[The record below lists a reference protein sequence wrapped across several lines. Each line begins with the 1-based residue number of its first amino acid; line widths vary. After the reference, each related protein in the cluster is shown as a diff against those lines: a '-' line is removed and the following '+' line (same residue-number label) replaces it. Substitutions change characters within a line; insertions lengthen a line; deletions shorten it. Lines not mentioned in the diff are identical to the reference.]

1 MKKLQVDRELPSYFG
16 RKWRHNSFFCR
27 FYFCSVSPKVI
38 YWEALMLPSYFCG
51 RRYCV
56 YFRRRSAF
64 IGRRH
69 LVTADY
75 RVFLPSF
82 VGGQVSFTWPRSL
95 PSFTVFSSRWPAMVS
110 PALQTG
116 PTRLLIGREGQ
127 WGQRQ
132 PIKKR
137 DVCVRDQDSSLSW
150 PIFPDCFLAV
160 FFSLK
165 KMKWKKNSMFVIEL
179 GRASTELFCTVVFFG
194 GFSRFSLFGFRLRF
208 VLPRLCSVLSTVR
221 FSWPPSFGAASQS
234 TANQVLLGFTGFYRV
249 LRGVTGF
256 YWVLLG
262 FTWRESETNYDSWGT
277 VFRPRSNWGSRKT
290 YPRCLRGTLEMPGIP
305 DRFPT
310 TRPPQL
316 DAILINDLSRLN
328 STLFFFIFMFQKF
341 VFFFIKRNQIISSL
355 FVMANRGQR
364 RSN

>member
-165 KMKWKKNSMFVIEL
+165 KWNEKKT
-179 GRASTELFCTVVFFG
+179 RC
-194 GFSRFSLFGFRLRF
+194 SL
-208 VLPRLCSVLSTVR
+208 
-221 FSWPPSFGAASQS
+221 
-234 TANQVLLGFTGFYRV
+234 
-249 LRGVTGF
+249 
-256 YWVLLG
+256 
-262 FTWRESETNYDSWGT
+262 
-277 VFRPRSNWGSRKT
+277 
-290 YPRCLRGTLEMPGIP
+290 
-305 DRFPT
+305 
-310 TRPPQL
+310 
-316 DAILINDLSRLN
+316 LN
-328 STLFFFIFMFQKF
+328 
-341 VFFFIKRNQIISSL
+341 
-355 FVMANRGQR
+355 
-364 RSN
+364 